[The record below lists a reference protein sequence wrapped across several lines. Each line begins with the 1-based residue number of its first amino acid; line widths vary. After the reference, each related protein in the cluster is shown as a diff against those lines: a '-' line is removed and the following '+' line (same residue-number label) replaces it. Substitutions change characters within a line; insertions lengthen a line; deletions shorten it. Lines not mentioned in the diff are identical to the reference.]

1 MKRNTLEKLYLC
13 LKNELP
19 EIDVPLEII
28 EKARLPIER
37 MLEISAKL
45 GL

>member
-19 EIDVPLEII
+19 EINVPMDIILRAQKPI
-28 EKARLPIER
+28 EK